1 MPQFAPQKIHDGQ
14 NQRPNLPINVHS
26 TSTIDIFV
34 LPSDSMLMI
43 NPSTKPSD
51 SVVFSEAKAGR
62 FALGYIKLNNPR
74 ALNAL
79 TLAMFRDIEATLLK
93 WRAREDVVCVVL
105 HSDSEKAFCAGGDV
119 KALVAALEEAPDLG
133 AGAQY
138 FTAEYLVD
146 YLIHIYSKPLL
157 CWADGITMGG
167 GIGIMSG
174 ASYRAVT
181 ERTLMAMPE
190 IAIGL
195 FPDVGGTYFLNR
207 LPDSLGLFL
216 ALTGARFDG
225 RDAVAFGMADGIIAS
240 DKTAQALDGLAKLE
254 WKSDE
259 AHDKEILR
267 RHLSGLANSQTSS
280 RSAIMQRLETIQSLT
295 DKPSI
300 EAVDAALR
308 SWRGTDEWIKN
319 AIEGYL
325 SGSPTSAKAIFRQ
338 INEGKKLGLKE
349 VFLREWDMALNFCAH
364 SDFREGVRAR
374 LIDKDQKPQWSP
386 PVLAQVKDADIE
398 RLFSKQHG
406 QPNLLSQRFAQLS
419 DGSQIIA

>member
-1 MPQFAPQKIHDGQ
+1 MD
-14 NQRPNLPINVHS
+14 VHS

-34 LPSDSMLMI
+34 LPFDSKLMI
-43 NPSTKPSD
+43 HPSTKPSD

-62 FALGYIKLNNPR
+62 FTLGYITLNNPR

-79 TLAMFRDIEATLLK
+79 TLAMFRDIEASLLK

-119 KALVAALEEAPDLG
+119 KALVAALQDAPDLG
-133 AGAQY
+133 PGAQY

-167 GIGIMSG
+167 GIGIMNG

-207 LPDSLGLFL
+207 LPDSSGLFL

-225 RDAVAFGMADGIIAS
+225 RDAVAIGMADGTIAS
-240 DKTAQALDGLAKLE
+240 DKKSQALDGLAKLE
-254 WKSDE
+254 WKSDA
-259 AHDKEILR
+259 AHDKEILH
-267 RHLSGLANSQTSS
+267 RHLSGLADSQTSG
-280 RSAIMQRLETIQSLT
+280 RSALMQRLETIQSLT
-295 DKPSI
+295 GKPSI

-308 SWRGTDEWIKN
+308 SWRGTDEWIKS
-319 AIEGYL
+319 AIDGYL
-325 SGSPTSAKAIFRQ
+325 SGSPTSAKAIFQQ
-338 INEGKKLGLKE
+338 ITEGKKLALEE
-349 VFLREWDMALNFCAH
+349 VFLREWDMALNFCAR

-374 LIDKDQKPQWSP
+374 LIDKGQKPQWRP
-386 PVLAQVKDADIE
+386 QVLAQVEDAEIN

-406 QPNLLSQRFAQLS
+406 QPDLLSQRFAEL
-419 DGSQIIA
+419 

>member
-1 MPQFAPQKIHDGQ
+1 MIH
-14 NQRPNLPINVHS
+14 
-26 TSTIDIFV
+26 T
-34 LPSDSMLMI
+34 
-43 NPSTKPSD
+43 STKPSD
-51 SVVFSEAKAGR
+51 TVVFSEAHAGR
-62 FALGYIKLNNPR
+62 FVLGYIKLNNPR

-93 WRAREDVVCVVL
+93 WRARDDVVCVVL

-119 KALVAALEEAPDLG
+119 KALVAALQGAPDLG
-133 AGAQY
+133 PGAQY

-167 GIGIMSG
+167 GVGIMNG

-195 FPDVGGTYFLNR
+195 FPDVGGTHFLNR

-225 RDAVAFGMADGIIAS
+225 RDAVTIGMADGIVAS
-240 DKTAQALDGLAKLE
+240 DKKSQMLDGLAKLE
-254 WKSDE
+254 WKSDP
-259 AHDKEILR
+259 AHDKDILR
-267 RHLSGLANSQTSS
+267 RHLSSLADSQTSVGS
-280 RSAIMQRLETIQSLT
+280 TIMQRLETIQSLT
-295 DKPSI
+295 DKPTI

-308 SWRGTDEWIKN
+308 SWRGKDEWIKTT
-319 AIEGYL
+319 IDGYL
-325 SGSPTSAKAIFRQ
+325 TGSPTSAKAIFRQ
-338 INEGKKLGLKE
+338 ITAGRKLGLKE
-349 VFLREWDMALNFCAH
+349 VFLREWDMALNFCAR

-374 LIDKDQKPQWSP
+374 LIEKDQKPQWRP
-386 PVLAQVKDADIE
+386 PVLAQVRDAEIE

-406 QPNLLSQRFAQLS
+406 EPNLLSQRFAQL
-419 DGSQIIA
+419 

>member
-1 MPQFAPQKIHDGQ
+1 MIH
-14 NQRPNLPINVHS
+14 
-26 TSTIDIFV
+26 T
-34 LPSDSMLMI
+34 
-43 NPSTKPSD
+43 STKPSD
-51 SVVFSEAKAGR
+51 RVVVSEAHAGR
-62 FALGYIKLNNPR
+62 FVLGYIKLNNPR

-93 WRAREDVVCVVL
+93 WRARDDVVCVVL

-119 KALVAALEEAPDLG
+119 KALVAALQGAPDLG
-133 AGAQY
+133 PGAQY

-167 GIGIMSG
+167 GVGIMNG

-195 FPDVGGTYFLNR
+195 FPDVGGTHFLNR

-225 RDAVAFGMADGIIAS
+225 RDAVTIGMADGIVAS
-240 DKTAQALDGLAKLE
+240 DKKSQMLDGLAKLE
-254 WKSDE
+254 WKSDP
-259 AHDKEILR
+259 AHDKDILR
-267 RHLSGLANSQTSS
+267 RHLSSLADSQTSVGS
-280 RSAIMQRLETIQSLT
+280 TIMQRLETIQSLT
-295 DKPSI
+295 DKPTI

-308 SWRGTDEWIKN
+308 SWRGKDEWIKTT
-319 AIEGYL
+319 IDGYL
-325 SGSPTSAKAIFRQ
+325 TGSPTSAKAIFRQ
-338 INEGKKLGLKE
+338 ITAGRKLGLKE
-349 VFLREWDMALNFCAH
+349 VFLREWDMALNFCAR

-374 LIDKDQKPQWSP
+374 LIDKDQKPQWRP
-386 PVLAQVKDADIE
+386 PVLAQVRDAEIE

-406 QPNLLSQRFAQLS
+406 EPNLLSQRFAQL
-419 DGSQIIA
+419 